1 MIESVKKVSFWVS
14 ILIMTLGF
22 SLVFY
27 WMILLPG
34 KKHLIWVSQQWIKGF
49 FLLMR
54 LVWNIRY
61 QLQDIHHVPKNEA
74 VIIASKHQSL
84 IETFVFFNHIP
95 EFSFIL
101 KRELLWIP
109 IWGWWLGRT
118 GRTIA
123 IDRSS
128 GVKALNKML
137 LMTEQFKQKKQAI
150 IIYPE
155 GTRGLPEQQLPL
167 KGGAGAIY
175 QKLQIPIVPVALNT
189 GCFFPKKGKINS
201 GIATIQFLPPI
212 KAGLPKKEMMA
223 QLADIL
229 HQESLKLLP
238 K

>member
-1 MIESVKKVSFWVS
+1 MIQAVKKAIFWLSV
-14 ILIMTLGF
+14 IIMTLGF
-22 SLVFY
+22 SAVFY
-27 WMILLPG
+27 WMILLPA
-34 KKHLIWVSQQWIKGF
+34 KKPLIWVSRQWLKGF
-49 FLLMR
+49 LLLVR
-54 LVWNIRY
+54 LIWNIRY
-61 QLQDIHHVPKNEA
+61 QLKDIHYVPKNEA

-84 IETFVFFNHIP
+84 LETFIFFLHIP
-95 EFSFIL
+95 NFSFIL

-109 IWGWWLGRT
+109 LWGWWLART

-128 GVKALNKML
+128 GIKALHKML
-137 LMTEQFKQKKQAI
+137 NLTEIFKQKKQAI

-155 GTRGLPEQQLPL
+155 GTRGLPQQQLPL
-167 KGGAGAIY
+167 KGGVGAIY
-175 QKLQIPIVPVALNT
+175 QKLQIPIVPVALNS
-189 GCFFPKKGKINS
+189 GCFFPKKGKIKS

-212 KAGLPKKEMMA
+212 QAGIAKKEIMA